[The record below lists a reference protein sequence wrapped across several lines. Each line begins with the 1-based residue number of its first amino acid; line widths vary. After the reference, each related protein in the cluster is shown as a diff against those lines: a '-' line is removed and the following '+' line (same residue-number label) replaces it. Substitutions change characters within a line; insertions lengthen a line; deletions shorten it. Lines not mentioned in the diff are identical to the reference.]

1 MAIFS
6 FKYTESIYFC
16 IVKNLSLKLED
27 DIFSEA
33 EEIIG
38 HLNKKRN
45 KYINEAVNYY
55 NRLYKRKL
63 MKDQLLEESKAV
75 YHNSLDMLAELD
87 NIEDDEFLLD

>member
-1 MAIFS
+1 M
-6 FKYTESIYFC
+6 
-16 IVKNLSLKLED
+16 KNLSLKLED
-27 DIFSEA
+27 NIFSET

-45 KYINEAVNYY
+45 KYINEAVSYY

-75 YHNSLDMLAELD
+75 YANSLDTLAEFD
-87 NIEDDEFLLD
+87 DIDDDEFLLD